1 MYKIF
6 ITIKLC
12 HSFQIVR
19 NRFEDQLIFR
29 PSIFFQHQATSEQI
43 QHRWRKSQ
51 WWWFLSWILCCHRR
65 IYWRWRSRHR
75 GGNAPRSKSNRKGWR
90 RFLTSFM
97 YIHDFF
103 TLQVVL
109 YNSNL
114 TNLHNLTGD
123 QIGAYFGYTIA
134 TCDINGDGLD
144 DILIGA
150 PMWTDFSL
158 MGKFETGR
166 VYVVYQSKDV
176 SVFCLIRNWQ
186 CYGPDIATNNV

>member
-1 MYKIF
+1 M
-6 ITIKLC
+6 
-12 HSFQIVR
+12 
-19 NRFEDQLIFR
+19 
-29 PSIFFQHQATSEQI
+29 IFFP
-43 QHRWRKSQ
+43 
-51 WWWFLSWILCCHRR
+51 F
-65 IYWRWRSRHR
+65 
-75 GGNAPRSKSNRKGWR
+75 
-90 RFLTSFM
+90 
-97 YIHDFF
+97 
-103 TLQVVL
+103 QVVL

-166 VYVVYQSKDV
+166 VYVVYQNKDV
-176 SVFCLIRNWQ
+176 SSQLFLSIVTLELDKLTVLKLR
-186 CYGPDIATNNV
+186 